1 MNPIFILRRM
11 AEKYRE
17 KQKELHM
24 VFIDLEKS
32 YDRIPRQE
40 LWRCLRETKAFE
52 KYVRLIKKMYRNV
65 KT

>member
-1 MNPIFILRRM
+1 M

-24 VFIDLEKS
+24 DFIDLEKA

-40 LWRCLRETKAFE
+40 LWRCLREEGTRE
-52 KYVRLIKKMYRNV
+52 ICMIGEGNV
-65 KT
+65 QEC